1 MRRTAFLLLSGA
13 CLLHWA
19 VPVAA
24 DPPGP
29 AETLAQV
36 DPAVQDAVP
45 AISIIIDDMGY
56 RLHDGLRALTLP
68 GPVAYS
74 VLPHSPDGASLAEAA
89 SRAGKDVLLHLPM
102 QAHANNQLL
111 GPGAIMENM
120 SREQV
125 ETTVREDF
133 AAVPHAIG
141 VNNHMGSV
149 LTAEEQPMQWVMEAI
164 KSEGRVLFVDS
175 RTTGRTVAARTA
187 VQNDIPTLGRD
198 VFLDNQED
206 RQYIRGQLF
215 ALIEKAKRDGFAL
228 AIGHPKPETLDVLSE
243 TLPDLERYGVKLVSL
258 RELLAIQQRRDPSW
272 QVSLSRWPK
281 AVKN

>member
-1 MRRTAFLLLSGA
+1 MRRTASCLLLSGA
-13 CLLHWA
+13 CVLHWA
-19 VPVAA
+19 GSAAA
-24 DPPGP
+24 DPPAP
-29 AETLAQV
+29 AGTA
-36 DPAVQDAVP
+36 DPAADATTP

-74 VLPHSPDGASLAEAA
+74 VLPHSPDGASLADAA
-89 SRAGKDVLLHLPM
+89 AAAGKDVLLHLPM
-102 QAHANNQLL
+102 QAREDNQLL
-111 GPGAIMENM
+111 GPGAIMADM

-125 ETTVREDF
+125 ETTVRADF

-141 VNNHMGSV
+141 VNNHMGSL
-149 LTAEEQPMQWVMEAI
+149 LTAEAKPMQWVMEAI
-164 KSEGRVLFVDS
+164 KSEGQILFVDS

-187 VQNDIPTLGRD
+187 VQFDIPTLGRD
-198 VFLDNQED
+198 VFLDDEEN

-215 ALIEKAKRDGFAL
+215 RLIEKARRDGYAL

-243 TLPDLERYGVKLVSL
+243 TLPDLERYGVRLVSL
-258 RELLAIQQRRDPSW
+258 RELLAIQKRRDPEW

>member
-13 CLLHWA
+13 CLLHWGGA
-19 VPVAA
+19 VA
-24 DPPGP
+24 DG
-29 AETLAQV
+29 TF
-36 DPAVQDAVP
+36 DPAPHVDAAQADSTP

-56 RLHDGLRALTLP
+56 RFHDCMRALTLP

-74 VLPHSPDGASLAEAA
+74 VLPHSPDGAELAEAA
-89 SRAGKDVLLHLPM
+89 ARAGKDVLLHLPM
-102 QAHANNQLL
+102 QARENNQLL

-120 SREQV
+120 SRQQV
-125 ETTVREDF
+125 EATVRNDF

-141 VNNHMGSV
+141 VNNHMGSL
-149 LTAEEQPMQWVMEAI
+149 LTSEAV
-164 KSEGRVLFVDS
+164 KSEGPILFVDS
-175 RTTGRTVAARTA
+175 RTTGRSVAARTA

-198 VFLDNQED
+198 IFLDDRED
-206 RQYIRGQLF
+206 RDYIRGQLF
-215 ALIEKAKRDGFAL
+215 QLIQKARRDGFAL

-243 TLPDLERYGVKLVSL
+243 TLPDLERYGVRLVSL
-258 RELLAIQQRRDPSW
+258 RQLLAIQQRRDPSW